1 MSRDGLPDMKNTL
14 LALVVAVAVAACV
27 QADEAV
33 CSSNTVGYVKV
44 TVPGNGGVCLIGLN
58 LKRVNGA
65 GPRLA
70 SEIFGTDQLEKG
82 DEPGLAD
89 TVYVW
94 NPGGADSGGYT
105 TLFQRLD
112 GTFCNAATLAAFD
125 PGDTH
130 GLGGIRQNQS
140 GQRGSADL
148 SNR

>member
-1 MSRDGLPDMKNTL
+1 MKNTL